1 MRNGTSRRAET
12 VALLDVDTV
21 GAYAA
26 GRGLIPDA
34 RAACAVSLGG
44 GVSNVVLA
52 VGAGDRQVV
61 VKQALPRLRVAEEW
75 LAKRERIVTEAAALR
90 WAGDVTPDL
99 VPPVLDVDPAA
110 FALSI
115 ARAPSGWTDWK
126 ARLLNGDADP
136 AVAARLGTALSVWHA
151 TTRDDPAVAARFDDA
166 EAFDQLRVDPYYRTV
181 MARHAE
187 VAPDIAG
194 YVDRLV
200 ATRRCLVHGDFSP
213 KNVLLGE
220 EGLWVIDFEVAH
232 VGDPAFDVAF
242 LLNHLLL
249 KAVHRPGAVDAYERC
264 ALAFMDAY
272 RTGVPAGF
280 GGPATY
286 VHGHVGCLMLAR
298 VDGKSPADYLTP
310 VERRTARTLALA
322 LIRRPPAALADMWTM
337 VREGAAA

>member
-1 MRNGTSRRAET
+1 MQDGMGRGAEPA
-12 VALLDVDTV
+12 ALLTVDTV
-21 GAYAA
+21 GAYAVR
-26 GRGLIPDA
+26 RGLIPDA
-34 RAACAVSLGG
+34 SEARVASLGG

-52 VGAGDRQVV
+52 VGADDRQVV

-75 LAKRERIVTEAAALR
+75 LAKRERIATEAAALR
-90 WAGDVTPDL
+90 WAASATPEA
-99 VPPVLDVDPAA
+99 VPTILDADPAA
-110 FALSI
+110 FTISI
-115 ARAPSGWTDWK
+115 ARAPLGWTDWK
-126 ARLLNGDADP
+126 ACLLNGDANP
-136 AVAARLGTALSVWHA
+136 AVAARLGVVLAVWHA
-151 TTRDDPAVAARFDDA
+151 TTRDDPAMAACFDAA

-187 VAPDIAG
+187 VAPEIAG
-194 YVDRLV
+194 YVERMA

-249 KAVHRPGAVDAYERC
+249 KAVHRPAALDAYERC

-272 RTGVPAGF
+272 RAGIPAGF

-298 VDGKSPADYLTP
+298 VDGKSPAEYLTP
-310 VERRTARTLALA
+310 TEQRTARTLAIA
-322 LIRRPPAALADMWTM
+322 LLRRPPAALMDIWTM
-337 VREGAAA
+337 VREVIAA